1 MLSKFKINEQDFDKY
16 SNEILK
22 QSEKLYYD
30 FLTFSRKVFSLS
42 DVLFPNYFMEEVG
55 ESDFEE
61 RRLKRLSELLTDIK
75 TLSERIK
82 KDIQKL
88 NFTLLNSERLS
99 EKETILTN
107 QNFKE
112 LLTEYEVVF
121 SRLKSYINNYNFD
134 ANSELKIKEIF
145 NRLIEAMGELDEAI
159 YKYNSTN
166 NYKLIQPFDESKL
179 ASELQNYGFKFVQEN
194 EIGSLVIYR

>member
-1 MLSKFKINEQDFDKY
+1 MLSKYKINEQDFDKY

-42 DVLFPNYFMEEVG
+42 DVLFPNYFMEEVR
-55 ESDFEE
+55 ETDFEE

-88 NFTLLNSERLS
+88 NFNLLNSKRLS

-112 LLTEYEVVF
+112 LLTEYEIVF

-145 NRLIEAMGELDEAI
+145 NRLIESMGELDEAI

-194 EIGSLVIYR
+194 EIGSLVVYR